1 MAMISTGLGLAEK
14 ANLELCFPVCE
25 ALFSF
30 LAQADDFGGDE
41 LVQVNWIEE
50 ITKGG
55 ITMIFIGLLSVI
67 GVAILIE
74 RLFSVRRSRLLSQ
87 EALNGIQQMSESN
100 DGGKSLFQI
109 TKGKND
115 LLSQSINFV
124 LRRRKNPY
132 AVVKDAVADFAG
144 REVRGHLARVQLLAA
159 VAGIAPL
166 LGLLG
171 TMVGMIESF
180 KLVSVYGDEGGASI
194 LADSISKALI
204 TTAAGLVVAIPTLG
218 AFYWMKH
225 RVHGIATELEV
236 AVERVINMV
245 YLSESTAR
253 KSPSQPKKPADS
265 TEPDKVS
272 QNSKKV
278 KNGVEQ

>member
-1 MAMISTGLGLAEK
+1 
-14 ANLELCFPVCE
+14 
-25 ALFSF
+25 
-30 LAQADDFGGDE
+30 
-41 LVQVNWIEE
+41 
-50 ITKGG
+50 
-55 ITMIFIGLLSVI
+55 
-67 GVAILIE
+67 
-74 RLFSVRRSRLLSQ
+74 
-87 EALNGIQQMSESN
+87 MSELN
-100 DGGKSLFQI
+100 DGGKSLYQA
-109 TKGKND
+109 TKDKSD
-115 LLSQSINFV
+115 LLSQAISFV

-144 REVRGHLARVQLLAA
+144 REIRGHLARVQLLAA

-225 RVHGIATELEV
+225 RVYGFATELEI

-245 YLSESTAR
+245 YLSEPAAK
-253 KSPSQPKKPADS
+253 KSSQPKKSADS
-265 TEPDKVS
+265 TEPDKAN
-272 QNSKKV
+272 QNSEKV
-278 KNGVEQ
+278 KNGAKQ